1 MKKLS
6 NYSEKLVY
14 DAHEKVL
21 KVSVT
26 TDLIEKKDKEI
37 AVASKK
43 PSRYIARRY
52 SFDNNGG
59 GYQGL

>member
-1 MKKLS
+1 MKKHS
-6 NYSEKLVY
+6 NYPEKLVY

-21 KVSVT
+21 KVSVVKT
-26 TDLIEKKDKEI
+26 TTEIKTKEK
-37 AVASKK
+37 AVTPEK